1 VAASVLAAQ
10 IFQYERLMANTKSAR
25 KATRK
30 IARRTIVNKARRS
43 VLRNSVRKI
52 EEAIASGNRTA
63 ALAAFKEAEPVI
75 MRSAQRGVVHKNNAS
90 RKVSRL
96 AHRIAKLAK

>member
-1 VAASVLAAQ
+1 
-10 IFQYERLMANTKSAR
+10 MANTKSAR

-43 VLRNSVRKI
+43 VLRSSVRKV
-52 EEAIASGNRTA
+52 EEAIAKGDRTA
-63 ALAAFKEAEPVI
+63 AMTAFKEAEPAI
-75 MRSAQRGVVHKNNAS
+75 MRAAQRGVVHKNSAS